1 VPLPLIDSSYSQIL
15 AAVVI
20 IAVACWTLLIFRR
33 YVSINLA
40 TQGSLVDQVNRLLPQ
55 TQCGRC
61 GFEGCRPYARAI
73 VEGESINR
81 CPPGGTDTI
90 IHLANLM
97 NERRQALDPGAGN
110 YQLPTVAVIREAE
123 CIGCTLCIQ
132 ACPLDAILG
141 AAKLMHT
148 VFEQECSGCDLC
160 VEPCPVD
167 CIDMVP
173 ISRDSHLPWQAP
185 GEIRSVYNPLD
196 SMS

>member
-1 VPLPLIDSSYSQIL
+1 M
-15 AAVVI
+15 
-20 IAVACWTLLIFRR
+20 
-33 YVSINLA
+33 
-40 TQGSLVDQVNRLLPQ
+40 DQVNRLLPQ

-90 IHLANLM
+90 IRLAHLM
-97 NERRQALDPGAGN
+97 NEQRQALDPGTGN

-167 CIDMVP
+167 CIDM
-173 ISRDSHLPWQAP
+173 LPLSKVSQPPWPAP

>member
-1 VPLPLIDSSYSQIL
+1 MPLPLIDGSYNQIL
-15 AAVVI
+15 AVVVI
-20 IAVACWTLLIFRR
+20 TAVACWTLLKFRR
-33 YVSINLA
+33 YVSMNLA
-40 TQGSLVDQVNRLLPQ
+40 TQGSLVDQVNRVLPQ

-90 IHLANLM
+90 IRLANLM

-110 YQLPTVAVIREAE
+110 YLLPTVAVIREAE

-167 CIDMVP
+167 CIDM
-173 ISRDSHLPWQAP
+173 LPLSKVSQPSWQAP

>member
-1 VPLPLIDSSYSQIL
+1 MPLPLIDSNYSLIL
-15 AAVVI
+15 ATVVT
-20 IAVACWTLLIFRR
+20 IAVACSALLELRR
-33 YVSINLA
+33 YVAMKLA

-90 IHLANLM
+90 IRLANLM
-97 NERRQALDPGAGN
+97 NERRQTLDPGTGN

-148 VFEQECSGCDLC
+148 VFDQECSGCDLW

-167 CIDMVP
+167 CIDMLPLSKVSQP
-173 ISRDSHLPWQAP
+173 PWQAP

>member
-1 VPLPLIDSSYSQIL
+1 MPLPLIDSNYSLIL
-15 AAVVI
+15 AAVVA
-20 IAVACWTLLIFRR
+20 IAVACSTLLKLRR
-33 YVSINLA
+33 YVAMRLA

-90 IHLANLM
+90 IRLAHLM
-97 NERRQALDPGAGN
+97 NEQRQTLDPGTGN

-167 CIDMVP
+167 CIDMLPLSKVSQP
-173 ISRDSHLPWQAP
+173 PWQAP